1 MSPAIVPSAHPVDAD
16 ALVAILA
23 RLVAVPTAYPP
34 GDTSGL
40 TPLLVPE
47 LDALGYRVG
56 VHAELPGLDNIVA
69 SIGEGGP
76 HLVFNAHADTV
87 GVGDRAD
94 WRTDPFVLTAD
105 GDGDGD
111 RLFGLGASN
120 CKGSLAVHLWLAGE
134 IARRGGPRRG
144 TVTFT
149 FVADE
154 ESLGPHGMAYLRR
167 AGLVKPDLLCLG
179 APTGNTLITAE
190 RGVMWVGIETTGRAA
205 HAGAPETGD
214 NAVERMLRLL
224 ARLEATVFADIRSRS
239 AWSMRSTVNLG
250 QLHGGTNTNVVPG
263 RCRAEIDRRLLP
275 AETVDGA
282 YAEIVAALAAA
293 GEPEGTWSA
302 ELMRGTNGFASSRT
316 GALVTE
322 LASAVE
328 AVTGCPARFT
338 DAVGASDGR
347 WFAGDDIEIVNFGPG
362 GGSEGHAANEFISRA
377 ELVESAAIHA
387 AFVDRLVGLG

>member
-1 MSPAIVPSAHPVDAD
+1 MTVDAD
-16 ALVAILA
+16 ALVATLA

-34 GDTSGL
+34 GVTSGL

-47 LDALGYRVG
+47 LEALGYRVG
-56 VHAELPGLDNIVA
+56 VHAERPGLDNVVA

-87 GVGDRAD
+87 GVGDPAG
-94 WRTDPFVLTAD
+94 WRSDPFALTAD
-105 GDGDGD
+105 GD
-111 RLFGLGASN
+111 RLYGLGASN
-120 CKGSLAVHLWLAGE
+120 CKGSMAVHLWLAAE

-149 FVADE
+149 FVTDE

-179 APTGNTLITAE
+179 APTANTLITAE

-224 ARLEATVFADIRSRS
+224 ARLEATLFADIRGR
-239 AWSMRSTVNLG
+239 AEGPLRSTVNLG
-250 QLHGGTNTNVVPG
+250 QLHGGTNTNVVPS

-282 YAEIVAALAAA
+282 YAEILATLKAA

-316 GALVTE
+316 GALVTA
-322 LASAVE
+322 LAGAVE
-328 AVTGCPARFT
+328 AVTGKPAAFT

-347 WFAGDDIEIVNFGPG
+347 WFAGDGIEIVNFGPG

-387 AFVDRLVGLG
+387 AFVERLVGLG